1 MRILIEEHPYEATD
15 EILKVVSELGPTI
28 SVGGKVSVGYVGY
41 YYNTTIKDCVFILPK
56 VLLDE
61 DGQAFGHHNP
71 EQIVHLE
78 SKDNP
83 LEAEERKFIYELSV
97 WIYRA
102 ISVFKERNKD
112 SKIVLHERV
121 AQIGHGMKR
130 LSNTFLD
137 ILLSLE
143 QFNKDN
149 QDFFFFVIKN
159 QHSGYNKINWT
170 KTITHSQAFVQD
182 GAPVY
187 LNPVNKRRQVNFDE
201 ELMVIYF
208 SILNYIHKEYGFPFD
223 VECHY
228 ELISDHQFK
237 SYLNGMGK
245 ARLQEIKYKYFSDK
259 ALELWELCYAFFD
272 EARQIMVNTKQKE
285 YLLVKSFEVVFEDII
300 DELLG
305 GRNDELPKEL
315 QDQPDGKQVDHLYR
329 YRSLTEADEDKK
341 IYYIGDSKYYKRNT
355 SIGKEALYKQFT
367 YARNVIQWN
376 LDLFLDKSKAK
387 EQNEELAKG
396 TNILRDDVTEG
407 YNIIPNFFISAKQK
421 DLKMHSEIEWIDRD
435 NKDFA
440 SRQFENRLFDRDTL
454 LVCHYDVNF
463 LYVVALYGRKNEG
476 MKASWRE
483 TVKEQFRR
491 EIQSML
497 QEKFCFYAMTAHADV
512 DPEQYLHE
520 NFRTLLG
527 KVFQPFELDGNQQY
541 YSLALRN
548 PDKIFLDNKQQQ
560 EELRAAIADENDAVL
575 FQLRQAFFVE
585 TCPLGTNP
593 ETVLPQVTPIVRVEV
608 PKPMLTK
615 HHLENYPE
623 TSFLIGMVNDEDHL
637 RWIYSREG
645 GKRDDA
651 YNVRIGKKVS
661 GGVVKS
667 RDEIKHAKFVILY
680 LSGKENQG
688 VYKTFRVKN
697 IGELTKEQMIK
708 TGYKEPSHDK
718 YLCYFF
724 DEEVTV
730 GNIDI
735 QRIIEDDKKAYFNT
749 KKNKSLDEDYPAGR
763 PIYLNGAKLIEYRID

>member
-15 EILKVVSELGPTI
+15 EILKVVSELGPTV

-41 YYNTTIKDCVFILPK
+41 YYNTSIKDCVFILPK

-61 DGQAFGHHNP
+61 DGQAFGHYEP
-71 EQIVHLE
+71 EKIVHLE

-83 LEAEERKFIYELSV
+83 LEAEEQKFIYELSV

-121 AQIGHGMKR
+121 AQIGHGMRR

-237 SYLNGMGK
+237 SYLKGMGK

-285 YLLVKSFEVVFEDII
+285 YLLVKSFEIVFEDII

-329 YRSLTEADEDKK
+329 YKSLMEADNEK

-355 SIGKEALYKQFT
+355 QIGKEALYKQFT

-376 LDLFLDKSKAK
+376 LDLFLDEGKAK
-387 EQNEELAKG
+387 EQNEERAKG

-407 YNIIPNFFISAKQK
+407 YNIIPNFFISAKQR
-421 DLKMHSEIEWIDRD
+421 DLKMHSEIEWIDRE

-483 TVKEQFRR
+483 TVREKFRR

-497 QEKFCFYAMTAHADV
+497 QEKYTFYAMTTREGIDA
-512 DPEQYLHE
+512 EEFLKE
-520 NFRTLLG
+520 NFQQLLG
-527 KVFQPFELDGNQQY
+527 KVFTPYRIEGPQPY
-541 YSLALRN
+541 YSLAL
-548 PDKIFLDNKQQQ
+548 DQDTKFQ
-560 EELRAAIADENDAVL
+560 DENEFVL
-575 FQLRQAFFVE
+575 DLVE
-585 TCPLGTNP
+585 TGFYCKPCKLGDNP
-593 ETVLPQVTPIVRVEV
+593 AEILPKVEQTVVPAAPISL
-608 PKPMLTK
+608 LTT
-615 HHLENYPE
+615 HHIQRYPDQY
-623 TSFLIGMVNDEDHL
+623 FLIGCYHSEEQLDWIMGKNDKGTNL
-637 RWIYSREG
+637 
-645 GKRDDA
+645 
-651 YNVRIGKKVS
+651 YNVRLKRRRSVA
-661 GGVVKS
+661 
-667 RDEIKHAKFVILY
+667 RDGALSPTYLAGLDVKFVILY
-680 LSGKENQG
+680 EYDAENEGYRVFHVHHNATMNEDRMRKAWYPNPQG
-688 VYKTFRVKN
+688 NYF
-697 IGELTKEQMIK
+697 
-708 TGYKEPSHDK
+708 
-718 YLCYFF
+718 CYVF
-724 DEEVTV
+724 DEEVHLSTKL
-730 GNIDI
+730 NLPE
-735 QRIIEDDKKAYFNT
+735 IILNA
-749 KKNKSLDEDYPAGR
+749 KSSADYVEGM
-763 PIYLNGAKLIEYRID
+763 PIFKTGEELSNNYII

>member
-28 SVGGKVSVGYVGY
+28 NIGGKVSVGYVGY
-41 YYNTTIKDCVFILPK
+41 YYNTSIKDCVFILPK
-56 VLLDE
+56 VLIDE
-61 DGQAFGHHNP
+61 AGKVFGNYEP
-71 EQIVHLE
+71 SEIVNLE
-78 SKDNP
+78 GEKNP
-83 LEAEERKFIYELSV
+83 LKEDERKFIYELSV

-170 KTITHSQAFVQD
+170 KTITHSQAFVQN

-228 ELISDHQFK
+228 ELISNHQFK

-285 YLLVKSFEVVFEDII
+285 YLLVKSFEIVFEDII

-329 YRSLTEADEDKK
+329 YRSLTEAEEDKK

-355 SIGKEALYKQFT
+355 QIGKEALYKQFT

-376 LDLFLDKSKAK
+376 LDLFLDESKAK
-387 EQNEELAKG
+387 EQNEERAKG

-483 TVKEQFRR
+483 TVREQFRR

-497 QEKFCFYAMTAHADV
+497 QEKYTFYAMTPREGINA
-512 DPEQYLHE
+512 EEFLKE
-520 NFRTLLG
+520 NFQQLLG
-527 KVFQPFELDGNQQY
+527 KVFAPYRIEEPQPY
-541 YSLALRN
+541 YSLAL
-548 PDKIFLDNKQQQ
+548 DQDTKFQ
-560 EELRAAIADENDAVL
+560 EEKEFVL
-575 FQLRQAFFVE
+575 NLVE
-585 TCPLGTNP
+585 TGFYCKPCSLGQDPREVLPIVVQPTKAAMSRSLLTTHHIQRYPNQHFLVGCYNSEEQWAWIMGKNDKGTN
-593 ETVLPQVTPIVRVEV
+593 L
-608 PKPMLTK
+608 
-615 HHLENYPE
+615 
-623 TSFLIGMVNDEDHL
+623 
-637 RWIYSREG
+637 
-645 GKRDDA
+645 
-651 YNVRIGKKVS
+651 YNVRLKRRGDTA
-661 GGVVKS
+661 
-667 RDEIKHAKFVILY
+667 RDGALQPTYLARLDVKFVILY
-680 LSGKENQG
+680 KFGEENQNE
-688 VYKTFRVKN
+688 YRVFHVHHNATMNEERMRKALYPN
-697 IGELTKEQMIK
+697 PQGN
-708 TGYKEPSHDK
+708 YF
-718 YLCYFF
+718 CYVF
-724 DEEVTV
+724 DEEVQLSSKLNLSGIVANAKTSPEY
-730 GNIDI
+730 IDGKPI
-735 QRIIEDDKKAYFNT
+735 FLT
-749 KKNKSLDEDYPAGR
+749 GDELMNFAQ
-763 PIYLNGAKLIEYRID
+763 

>member
-15 EILKVVSELGPTI
+15 EIMKVVSELGPTI

-41 YYNTTIKDCVFILPK
+41 YYNTSIKDCVFILPK
-56 VLLDE
+56 VLIDE
-61 DGQAFGHHNP
+61 SGKAFGNYDP
-71 EQIVHLE
+71 SEIVHLE
-78 SKDNP
+78 NEDNP

-121 AQIGHGMKR
+121 AQISRGMRR

-182 GAPVY
+182 GVPVY

-208 SILNYIHKEYGFPFD
+208 SILNHIHKEYGFPFD

-228 ELISDHQFK
+228 EFIGDRQFK

-285 YLLVKSFEVVFEDII
+285 YLLVKSFEIVFEDII

-329 YRSLTEADEDKK
+329 YKSLTEAEEDKK

-355 SIGKEALYKQFT
+355 PIGKEALYKQFT

-376 LDLFLDKSKAK
+376 LDLFLDESKAK
-387 EQNEELAKG
+387 EQNEERAKG
-396 TNILRDDVTEG
+396 TNKLRDDITEG

-435 NKDFA
+435 NKDFS

-483 TVKEQFRR
+483 MVREQFRR

-497 QEKFCFYAMTAHADV
+497 QEKYCFYAMT
-512 DPEQYLHE
+512 PREGIKGEEFLKE
-520 NFRTLLG
+520 NFQQLLG
-527 KVFQPFELDGNQQY
+527 KVFTPYTTINGQKYL
-541 YSLALRN
+541 SLALQNGFEKENSEILALINKAFYCEKCNLGEDPSSKLPKVKQTTSTGKRAFLTAMVN
-548 PDKIFLDNKQQQ
+548 KSDIDYLDFFEHRATLYVMKKIPTNIDLSGIKYLLPMVGGCIDGYYDIEKFSIGSLKSNKILRFNLGQYHNLGKDWINIYKTKMQPGEAITALQ
-560 EELRAAIADENDAVL
+560 VEEL
-575 FQLRQAFFVE
+575 
-585 TCPLGTNP
+585 
-593 ETVLPQVTPIVRVEV
+593 
-608 PKPMLTK
+608 
-615 HHLENYPE
+615 
-623 TSFLIGMVNDEDHL
+623 
-637 RWIYSREG
+637 
-645 GKRDDA
+645 
-651 YNVRIGKKVS
+651 
-661 GGVVKS
+661 
-667 RDEIKHAKFVILY
+667 
-680 LSGKENQG
+680 
-688 VYKTFRVKN
+688 
-697 IGELTKEQMIK
+697 
-708 TGYKEPSHDK
+708 YKESIH
-718 YLCYFF
+718 
-724 DEEVTV
+724 
-730 GNIDI
+730 
-735 QRIIEDDKKAYFNT
+735 
-749 KKNKSLDEDYPAGR
+749 KN
-763 PIYLNGAKLIEYRID
+763 N

>member
-102 ISVFKERNKD
+102 ISVFKERNKN

-121 AQIGHGMKR
+121 AQIGHEMRR

-170 KTITHSQAFVQD
+170 KSITHSQAFVQD

-187 LNPVNKRRQVNFDE
+187 LNPVNKHRQVNFDE

-272 EARQIMVNTKQKE
+272 EARQIMVNTKQRE
-285 YLLVKSFEVVFEDII
+285 YLLVKSFEIVFEDII

-315 QDQPDGKQVDHLYR
+315 QEQPDGKQVDHLYR
-329 YRSLTEADEDKK
+329 YRSLTEAEEDKK

-376 LDLFLDKSKAK
+376 LDLFLDENKAK
-387 EQNEELAKG
+387 EQNEERAKG

-497 QEKFCFYAMTAHADV
+497 QEKFCFYAMTPREGINA
-512 DPEQYLHE
+512 EEFLKE
-520 NFRTLLG
+520 NFQELLG
-527 KVFQPFELDGNQQY
+527 KVFTPYAIIAGQHYF
-541 YSLALRN
+541 SLALQN
-548 PDKIFLDNKQQQ
+548 GFEKENAEVLALVDK
-560 EELRAAIADENDAVL
+560 
-575 FQLRQAFFVE
+575 AFYRE
-585 TCPLGTNP
+585 RCDLGEDPVSKLPKVTQ
-593 ETVLPQVTPIVRVEV
+593 TVATG
-608 PKPMLTK
+608 KK
-615 HHLENYPE
+615 
-623 TSFLIGMVNDEDHL
+623 SFLTAVVNKSDKDYSVFFEHQATLYVMEKIPTNIDLFNIKYLLPMVGGCIDGYYDIIKFSIGSQKKKPIL
-637 RWIYSREG
+637 RFNLGQYHNLGKDWIYIYSKMRPGEAITT
-645 GKRDDA
+645 KQVED
-651 YNVRIGKKVS
+651 
-661 GGVVKS
+661 
-667 RDEIKHAKFVILY
+667 LY
-680 LSGKENQG
+680 K
-688 VYKTFRVKN
+688 
-697 IGELTKEQMIK
+697 
-708 TGYKEPSHDK
+708 
-718 YLCYFF
+718 
-724 DEEVTV
+724 
-730 GNIDI
+730 
-735 QRIIEDDKKAYFNT
+735 
-749 KKNKSLDEDYPAGR
+749 
-763 PIYLNGAKLIEYRID
+763 

>member
-61 DGQAFGHHNP
+61 EGRAFGHHNP
-71 EQIVHLE
+71 EKIVHIE

-121 AQIGHGMKR
+121 AQIGHGMRR

-329 YRSLTEADEDKK
+329 YKSLTETDEDKK

-376 LDLFLDKSKAK
+376 LDLFLDGSKTK
-387 EQNEELAKG
+387 EQNEERAKG
-396 TNILRDDVTEG
+396 SSVLRDDVTEG

-483 TVKEQFRR
+483 TVKEQFRT

-497 QEKFCFYAMTAHADV
+497 QEKFCFYAMTPREGINA
-512 DPEQYLHE
+512 EEFLKE
-520 NFRTLLG
+520 NFQQLLG
-527 KVFQPFELDGNQQY
+527 KVFTPYSIKGPQHY
-541 YSLALRN
+541 YSLAL
-548 PDKIFLDNKQQQ
+548 DQDTKFQ
-560 EELRAAIADENDAVL
+560 DENEFIL
-575 FQLRQAFFVE
+575 NLVE
-585 TCPLGTNP
+585 TGFYCEPCKLGDNP
-593 ETVLPQVTPIVRVEV
+593 AEILPKVEQTAVPAAPISL
-608 PKPMLTK
+608 LTTHHIQRYSDK
-615 HHLENYPE
+615 H
-623 TSFLIGMVNDEDHL
+623 FLIGCFHSKEQFDWIMGKNDKGTNL
-637 RWIYSREG
+637 
-645 GKRDDA
+645 
-651 YNVRIGKKVS
+651 YNVRLKKR
-661 GGVVKS
+661 GVDE
-667 RDEIKHAKFVILY
+667 RDGSLAPTFLANKDVKFVVLY
-680 LSGKENQG
+680 KFDEESKNE
-688 VYKTFRVKN
+688 YRVFHVHHHATMD
-697 IGELTKEQMIK
+697 EERMRQAL
-708 TGYKEPSHDK
+708 YPEPNGN
-718 YLCYFF
+718 YFCYVF
-724 DEEVTV
+724 DEEVQLSTRL
-730 GNIDI
+730 NLPK
-735 QRIIEDDKKAYFNT
+735 IIADA
-749 KKNKSLDEDYPAGR
+749 KSLSDYIEGTPIFKTGDELMKY
-763 PIYLNGAKLIEYRID
+763 IVS

>member
-15 EILKVVSELGPTI
+15 EIMKVVSELGPTI

-41 YYNTTIKDCVFILPK
+41 YYNTSIKDCVFILPK
-56 VLLDE
+56 VLIDE
-61 DGQAFGHHNP
+61 SGKAFGNYDP
-71 EQIVHLE
+71 SEIIHLE
-78 SKDNP
+78 NEDNP

-102 ISVFKERNKD
+102 ISVFNERNKD
-112 SKIVLHERV
+112 TKIVLHERV
-121 AQIGHGMKR
+121 AQIGHGMRR

-182 GAPVY
+182 GTPVY

-208 SILNYIHKEYGFPFD
+208 SILNYIHREYGFPFD
-223 VECHY
+223 VECNY

-259 ALELWELCYAFFD
+259 ALDLWDLCYAFFD

-285 YLLVKSFEVVFEDII
+285 YLLVKSFEIVFEDII

-329 YRSLTEADEDKK
+329 YKSLTEAEEDKK

-355 SIGKEALYKQFT
+355 PIGKESLYKQFT

-387 EQNEELAKG
+387 EQNEERAKG
-396 TNILRDDVTEG
+396 TNKLRDDITEG

-435 NKDFA
+435 NKDFS

-463 LYVVALYGRKNEG
+463 LYVVALYGRRNEG

-483 TVKEQFRR
+483 MVREQFRR

-497 QEKFCFYAMTAHADV
+497 QEKYCFYAMT
-512 DPEQYLHE
+512 PREGINGEEFLKE
-520 NFRTLLG
+520 NFQQLLG
-527 KVFQPFELDGNQQY
+527 KVFTPYTTINGQKYL
-541 YSLALRN
+541 SLALQNGFEKENSEILALINKAFYCEKCNLGEDPSSKLPRVKQTTSTGRRAFLTAMVN
-548 PDKIFLDNKQQQ
+548 KSDIDYLDFFEHRATLYVMKKIPTNIDLSGIKYLLPMVGGCIDGYYDIVKFSIGSLKSNTILRFNLGQYHNLGKDWINIYKTKMQPGEAITALQV
-560 EELRAAIADENDAVL
+560 EEL
-575 FQLRQAFFVE
+575 
-585 TCPLGTNP
+585 
-593 ETVLPQVTPIVRVEV
+593 
-608 PKPMLTK
+608 
-615 HHLENYPE
+615 
-623 TSFLIGMVNDEDHL
+623 
-637 RWIYSREG
+637 
-645 GKRDDA
+645 
-651 YNVRIGKKVS
+651 
-661 GGVVKS
+661 
-667 RDEIKHAKFVILY
+667 
-680 LSGKENQG
+680 
-688 VYKTFRVKN
+688 
-697 IGELTKEQMIK
+697 
-708 TGYKEPSHDK
+708 YKE
-718 YLCYFF
+718 
-724 DEEVTV
+724 
-730 GNIDI
+730 
-735 QRIIEDDKKAYFNT
+735 
-749 KKNKSLDEDYPAGR
+749 
-763 PIYLNGAKLIEYRID
+763 